1 MLTVL
6 HGSVLVFKTS
16 KNFMSSL
23 RTGQNNYRGKTD
35 QATSCLDDI
44 KPVPQF
50 KLAKLRPPV
59 KAWSWLPAELVNQ
72 PISGW
77 SGKKNELILS
87 LVSVPGHFC
96 SSSEWVGRRNCNR

>member
-6 HGSVLVFKTS
+6 DCSVLFFKTS

-23 RTGQNNYRGKTD
+23 RTGQNNSGGKTD
-35 QATSCLDDI
+35 QAASCLDDI

-50 KLAKLRPPV
+50 KLVKLRPPV

-87 LVSVPGHFC
+87 LVSVPRHFC
-96 SSSEWVGRRNCNR
+96 SSSEWVGRRNCSR

>member
-6 HGSVLVFKTS
+6 DCSVLFFKTS

-23 RTGQNNYRGKTD
+23 RTGQNNSGGKTD
-35 QATSCLDDI
+35 QAASCLDDI

-50 KLAKLRPPV
+50 KLVKLRPPV

-77 SGKKNELILS
+77 SGKKK
-87 LVSVPGHFC
+87 
-96 SSSEWVGRRNCNR
+96 